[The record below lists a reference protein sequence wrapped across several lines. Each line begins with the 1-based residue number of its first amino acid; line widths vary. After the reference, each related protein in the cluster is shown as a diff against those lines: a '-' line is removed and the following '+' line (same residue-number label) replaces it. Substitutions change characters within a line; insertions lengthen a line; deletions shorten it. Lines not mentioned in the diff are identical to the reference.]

1 MLHKGGMV
9 LHKGGMSVVQAL
21 HRWYEG
27 GTSVTQV
34 LCSSG
39 GSLYSVMSV
48 CVWWQVENLDRGLG
62 QLKGTS
68 WLLGHMGPA
77 DS

>member
-1 MLHKGGMV
+1 MGSNSPFSNL
-9 LHKGGMSVVQAL
+9 LPQ
-21 HRWYEG
+21 YEG
-27 GTSVTQV
+27 GMSVTQV
-34 LCSSG
+34 LHDGG

-62 QLKGTS
+62 QLKGTT
-68 WLLGHMGPA
+68 WLLGCMGPV